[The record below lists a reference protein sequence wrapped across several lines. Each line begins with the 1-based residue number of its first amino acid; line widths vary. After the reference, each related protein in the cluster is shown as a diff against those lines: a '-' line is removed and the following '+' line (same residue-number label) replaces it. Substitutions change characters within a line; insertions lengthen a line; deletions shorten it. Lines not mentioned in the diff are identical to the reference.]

1 MQVLMSLLHSNGYVH
16 DFSTNDV
23 TNKLEALFFVHP
35 TSFKIWRAFPHVLM
49 IDATYKTNKYNMPFV
64 EIVGVTSTRKTFCIA
79 FAFISEE
86 KMDNYKWVLE
96 CLKLTLDE
104 CMLPRVIITDRE
116 LALMKACEKVFSNAT
131 RLLCRWHISQNILK
145 NCRPTIKTQR
155 DWDSFLSAWKLLEDS
170 STWIS
175 YMENYKQLQ
184 LVLRK
189 YPREDIPLDSIDIFW
204 RTLDVSWSTPLENE
218 DIQCDDELHIFKEK
232 FKKQSNAG
240 KKSFLRK
247 LADIFNPSTN
257 LIKEPAVKKNTRGRP
272 SLKKQKKKK
281 CVDPKNQDPGKSSYS
296 TRFFDI
302 DLNLEP
308 TNIETVRHS
317 SYVTSAHDLFP
328 NLNEEPARHSSYVSQ
343 SFTRPGSERF
353 LKQLPQIFRHYLTGL
368 QDVIGDGNCGFRSVA
383 VALGLS
389 EDQWPRIRSDLVRE
403 LDVNQQKYK
412 YIFGTTDYKKIYK
425 TVQLAGK
432 WMEMPNT
439 GLIIAS
445 AYNRVVISLANGGNV
460 GGCTTIFPLW
470 SSPPQSEPH
479 GTIVIAHVNDNHY
492 IKATLREG
500 CPLPM
505 THPLW
510 ITYKSDIASAW
521 EDPYV
526 SRQEEFREYYF
537 RIPETFDLSK

>member
-1 MQVLMSLLHSNGYVH
+1 MILGELHRLSDLEFNY
-16 DFSTNDV
+16 STCGCQ
-23 TNKLEALFFVHP
+23 L
-35 TSFKIWRAFPHVLM
+35 
-49 IDATYKTNKYNMPFV
+49 
-64 EIVGVTSTRKTFCIA
+64 RKSCG
-79 FAFISEE
+79 
-86 KMDNYKWVLE
+86 
-96 CLKLTLDE
+96 
-104 CMLPRVIITDRE
+104 LPC
-116 LALMKACEKVFSNAT
+116 ACV
-131 RLLCRWHISQNILK
+131 
-145 NCRPTIKTQR
+145 
-155 DWDSFLSAWKLLEDS
+155 LSAYLNS
-170 STWIS
+170 G
-175 YMENYKQLQ
+175 
-184 LVLRK
+184 
-189 YPREDIPLDSIDIFW
+189 EDIPLDSIDIFW

-281 CVDPKNQDPGKSSYS
+281 CVDPKNQDP
-296 TRFFDI
+296 
-302 DLNLEP
+302 
-308 TNIETVRHS
+308 
-317 SYVTSAHDLFP
+317 
-328 NLNEEPARHSSYVSQ
+328 
-343 SFTRPGSERF
+343 
-353 LKQLPQIFRHYLTGL
+353 GL